1 MTLEEVQFYAEL
13 TRRFFENNPEL
24 CPHDF
29 HWIFTGVDGTKEFRC
44 SVCGKVEETKEDRP

>member
-13 TRRFFENNPEL
+13 TRRFFDANPEL

-29 HWIFTGVDGTKEFRC
+29 HWIITHADGTKGFRC
-44 SVCGKVEETKEDRP
+44 SVCGKVVQTKED